1 MAAIIRRIMSK
12 IGSTNITANED
23 RIRELDGVTIA
34 NPDAPVRALFG
45 GPGSDDHKKF
55 PVSGE
60 TLLDTMTVM
69 RGTFSGLRQTFKD
82 LDENPDE
89 PLRLVEDGFLKD
101 FEEYARSLGIAS
113 IGYAKLPVEYIFKDK
128 AVLFRDA
135 IVLSMEMDREKMS
148 MAPSAETQKMVLE
161 TYRDLGYVT
170 NKLAGYLREKGYSVQ
185 ASHPLGGPALYL
197 PLGELAGMGYHGRHG
212 LLITPELGPR
222 HRLSAIYTSIE
233 NLPYTDVNEHE
244 WIADFCRTCGRCIQT
259 CPGKAIREEPV
270 HNSNGTITHIDN
282 TKCFPEFSGNYGC
295 SVCIKEC
302 LFNTGSYEENK
313 SGFKCHIQ

>member
-23 RIRELDGVTIA
+23 TIKEQEGVILA
-34 NPDAPVRALFG
+34 NPDAPIRALFG

-55 PVSGE
+55 PVSRE
-60 TLLDTMTVM
+60 TLLGTMMIM
-69 RGTFSGLRQTFKD
+69 RGTLSGLKQTFKD
-82 LDENPDE
+82 LAKNPEE
-89 PLRLVEDGFLKD
+89 PLRLVEDGFTEE

-113 IGYAKLPVEYIFKDK
+113 IGYAKLPDEYIFKDK

-135 IVLSMEMDREKMS
+135 IILSMEMDREKMS
-148 MAPSAETQKMVLE
+148 KAPSAETQTMVLE

-170 NKLAGYLREKGYSVQ
+170 NKLARYLREKGYAVQ
-185 ASHPLGGPALYL
+185 ASHPLGGPALYP

-212 LLITPELGPR
+212 LLITPELGSR

-233 NLPYTDVNEHE
+233 NLPYAVSNEHE
-244 WIADFCRTCGRCIQT
+244 WIADFCGTCGKCIET
-259 CPGKAIREEPV
+259 CPGKAIMEEPSY
-270 HNSNGTITHIDN
+270 NDNGTITHIDN
-282 TKCFPEFSGNYGC
+282 TKCFPEFSDNYGC

-302 LFNTGSYEENK
+302 LFNTRSYEEIK
-313 SGFKCHIQ
+313 SGFKHHIQ